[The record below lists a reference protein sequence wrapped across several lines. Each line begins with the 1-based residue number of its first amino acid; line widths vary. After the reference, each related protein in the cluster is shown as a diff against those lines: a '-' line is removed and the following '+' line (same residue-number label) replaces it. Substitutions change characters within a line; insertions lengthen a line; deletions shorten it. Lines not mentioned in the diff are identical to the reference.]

1 MHFEWDEQKNQQ
13 IKSQRGVCFEDVF
26 VAISDER
33 LLDVLP
39 HHNLEKYPN

>member
-13 IKSQRGVCFEDVF
+13 LKTQRGVYFEDVF
-26 VAISDER
+26 VAISEER

-39 HHNLEKYPN
+39 PS